1 MIPLFQ
7 LHCYSFLDSLRHHLS
22 KICWSSLPA
31 PKKQLLRLFMD
42 GLQVDFS
49 LFFGAF
55 TSGTDM
61 CVIERDLDEWTDFFW
76 NWLFTRPHSAKTNVT
91 KVWNHFHSIYLV
103 AYKGGLI
110 SEQISLRLKS
120 QKKRKV
126 PHYDPEHLLF
136 RWKVIRV
143 VIWHIF
149 FGGLKWKTFWD

>member
-1 MIPLFQ
+1 MLILTP
-7 LHCYSFLDSLRHHLS
+7 
-22 KICWSSLPA
+22 SSH
-31 PKKQLLRLFMD
+31 KKLLRLFMD

-91 KVWNHFHSIYLV
+91 KLWNHFHPSSARIN
-103 AYKGGLI
+103 YKGGLI
-110 SEQISLRLKS
+110 SKQIS
-120 QKKRKV
+120 KKKV
-126 PHYDPEHLLF
+126 PNYDPDHLLF
-136 RWKVIRV
+136 RWIVLRV

-149 FGGLKWKTFWD
+149 LEVWSENFLRLRHL